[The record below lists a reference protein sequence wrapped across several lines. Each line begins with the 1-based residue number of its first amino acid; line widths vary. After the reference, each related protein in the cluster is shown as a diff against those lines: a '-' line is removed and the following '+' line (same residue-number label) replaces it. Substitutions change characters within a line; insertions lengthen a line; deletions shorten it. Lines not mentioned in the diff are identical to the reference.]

1 MFELKIETSL
11 KRIMNQ
17 SLKWYL
23 KHTCLCYFQY
33 RDGSTL
39 CTVYT
44 IIKKFCFNCE
54 VLNMSNHVKCIW
66 FILLLPNNFQKV
78 IDILTTC
85 IHLTHRDNHKR
96 DYSDPPGRSILT
108 CSCVRIVGRDMTYHN
123 VVQMYQRGILNIKI
137 DIYTRNDTWLFLHL
151 FKNNV

>member
-1 MFELKIETSL
+1 MGILYLKTGMFIMFELKIETSL

-44 IIKKFCFNCE
+44 IIKKCCCNCE

-66 FILLLPNNFQKV
+66 FILLLPGVILIYIYVLNISKWQKKKCLPLFIFADEFKLFV
-78 IDILTTC
+78 FC
-85 IHLTHRDNHKR
+85 E
-96 DYSDPPGRSILT
+96 
-108 CSCVRIVGRDMTYHN
+108 N
-123 VVQMYQRGILNIKI
+123 VVELLVQSTCKKI
-137 DIYTRNDTWLFLHL
+137 I
-151 FKNNV
+151 